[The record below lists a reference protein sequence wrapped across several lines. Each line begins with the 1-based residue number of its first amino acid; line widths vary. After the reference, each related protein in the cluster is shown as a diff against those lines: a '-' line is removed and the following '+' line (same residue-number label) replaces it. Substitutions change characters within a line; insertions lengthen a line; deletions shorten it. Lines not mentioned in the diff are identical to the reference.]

1 MKGLSSYDHSSR
13 LWARWLS
20 AASRFFLSWDKTSMH
35 RTIFFCWQLYI
46 STKFDGISQ
55 NFVQLSGDFNSPWS
69 SSLLPNKL
77 LPRPT
82 FSAELTCQ
90 PSQLE
95 SIESIFAPCQT
106 VLCGLRDKRVMKY
119 VTQSKFLNH
128 LIPCGIIQNVL
139 STEAIDSGSLR
150 EKTSLSTEN
159 TVPWV
164 KQDVASQISYRQF
177 TIFRFDNRI

>member
-20 AASRFFLSWDKTSMH
+20 TASRFFLSWDKTSMH

-46 STKFDGISQ
+46 STKFYGISQ
-55 NFVQLSGDFNSPWS
+55 NFVQLGGDFNSPWS

-106 VLCGLRDKRVMKY
+106 VLCGLRDKSFMECHVIKVFKSFDTMWDH
-119 VTQSKFLNH
+119 SKRSFH
-128 LIPCGIIQNVL
+128 
-139 STEAIDSGSLR
+139 
-150 EKTSLSTEN
+150 
-159 TVPWV
+159 W
-164 KQDVASQISYRQF
+164 SYRF
-177 TIFRFDNRI
+177 LEPARKILLEHWKYCSMS